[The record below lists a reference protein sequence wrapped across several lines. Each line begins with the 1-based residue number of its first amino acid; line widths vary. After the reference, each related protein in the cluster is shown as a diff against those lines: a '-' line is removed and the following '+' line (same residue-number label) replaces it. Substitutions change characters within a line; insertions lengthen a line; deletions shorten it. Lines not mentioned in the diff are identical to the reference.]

1 MFGEFRRDIAKFVIV
16 LSGFCFSLPM
26 PLVQGQD
33 VKPADAQATPNAAEE
48 KEKAEKERRD
58 LIRKGERSKR
68 ELQMAEMRLQK
79 AKMQL
84 DITEKQNAL
93 AIDKAKK
100 DLELAQ
106 RKLRNFKEKGKPER
120 IERAD
125 LGLAFAQDGLK
136 EAEQELEQLEKM
148 YKDDQFADMTK
159 EIVLERGRRRLERS
173 RKGLQ
178 IETAAVG
185 VLKTETLPIE
195 ELEQE
200 TGVKDKTEALD
211 KMQIDQTLGMIDQRV
226 GLISAEGEVLR
237 IRDDIADTDRDLR
250 EFDRKQA
257 EKAAK
262 AASQPASAAAS
273 QPAK

>member
-1 MFGEFRRDIAKFVIV
+1 MRIGFRSELAGIAFVFAALTIAQHV
-16 LSGFCFSLPM
+16 PSAIA
-26 PLVQGQD
+26 QD
-33 VKPADAQATPNAAEE
+33 PKPAEGQQAPNAAEE

-58 LIRKGERSKR
+58 LTRKGERSKR

-100 DLELAQ
+100 DLELSQ
-106 RKLRNFKEKGKPER
+106 RKLKNFKEKGRPER

-125 LGLAFAQDGLK
+125 LGLAFAQDSFK

-173 RKGLQ
+173 RKSLQ
-178 IETAAVG
+178 IETAAIA
-185 VLKTETLPIE
+185 VLKSETLPIE
-195 ELEQE
+195 EIEQE
-200 TGVKDKTEALD
+200 TGVKDKTEALE
-211 KMQIDQTLGMIDQRV
+211 KMQIDQALGMIDLRV
-226 GLISAEGEVLR
+226 GLISAEGEVQR
-237 IRDDIADTDRDLR
+237 IRDDIADADRDLN

-262 AASQPASAAAS
+262 AASQPASAPATL
-273 QPAK
+273 PAK

>member
-1 MFGEFRRDIAKFVIV
+1 MRIGVRSKLAGIAFAFAALTIV
-16 LSGFCFSLPM
+16 HPV
-26 PLVQGQD
+26 PLALGQD
-33 VKPADAQATPNAAEE
+33 AKPAEGQQAPNPAEE

-58 LIRKGERSKR
+58 LLRKGERSKR

-79 AKMQL
+79 AKLQI

-106 RKLRNFKEKGKPER
+106 RKLRNFKEKGRPER

-173 RKGLQ
+173 RKSLQ
-178 IETAAVG
+178 IETAAVA
-185 VLKTETLPIE
+185 VLKGETLPIE

-211 KMQIDQTLGMIDQRV
+211 KLQIDQSLGMIDLRI

-237 IRDDIADTDRDLR
+237 IRDDITDGERDLKD
-250 EFDRKQA
+250 FDRKQA

-262 AASQPASAAAS
+262 AASQPSSAAAS